1 MDPIAFFD
9 HLAANSITSQSSR
22 TESNDDR
29 DSYNKHQV
37 ATNLDTIKPT
47 QSIVEGE
54 QGFKDKWAELV
65 KVYRYEKEGLL

>member
-29 DSYNKHQV
+29 DSYNKHQL

-47 QSIVEGE
+47 ISIAEGE
-54 QGFKDKWAELV
+54 KGFQDKWSEFV
-65 KVYRYEKEGLL
+65 KAYRNERQG